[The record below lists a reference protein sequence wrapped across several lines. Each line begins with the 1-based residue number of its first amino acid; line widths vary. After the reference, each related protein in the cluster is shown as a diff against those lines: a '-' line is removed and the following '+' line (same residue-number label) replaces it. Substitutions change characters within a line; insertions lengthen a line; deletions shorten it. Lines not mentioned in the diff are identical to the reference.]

1 MQIYEVLQFYTKKME
16 KQKGVRDKVMRER
29 EREREKSRATT
40 TPKPKRAELSATLRS
55 AYNHSIYL
63 DTFF

>member
-1 MQIYEVLQFYTKKME
+1 ME
-16 KQKGVRDKVMRER
+16 KQKGVRDKVMR